1 MIPYSGPWTT
11 EQAAH
16 LLRRCTFGAS
26 YQQIQ
31 YAVNLGLAS
40 ALNQLFLP
48 SVTDE
53 PLAYD
58 AGEQVVNI
66 GESWVS
72 AVYPSNTTANQ
83 QTEAARMKSLGAWL
97 AKNLNQESLSLTE
110 KMQFFW
116 QNHFGLT
123 TSGDARA
130 MYHYL
135 QLLRQH
141 ALGNVRQLVKEV
153 TIDPCMLVFLNGNTN
168 TVFSPNENYGREL
181 LELFTVGKGAQL
193 AAGDYSTFTE
203 QDVAAA
209 AKIFTGYIVQGVRS
223 STQTQV
229 TSQFMPNLH
238 DNTNKTL
245 SYHFASQ
252 SISAAGAIE
261 YANYIDVVFN
271 QADTATYI
279 CRKLYRYFVNY
290 DITPWV

>member
-1 MIPYSGPWTT
+1 MTPYSGPWTT
-11 EQAAH
+11 NQAAH
-16 LLRRCTFGAS
+16 LLRRCTFGAN

-31 YAVNLGLAS
+31 NTVNLGLAS

-53 PLAYD
+53 PLSYD

-66 GESWVS
+66 GETWVS
-72 AVYPSNTTANQ
+72 AVYPANATANQ

-97 AKNLNQESLSLTE
+97 VKNLNQESLSITE

-116 QNHFGLT
+116 QNHFGVT

-153 TIDPCMLVFLNGNTN
+153 TIDPCMLLFLNGNTN

-209 AKIFTGYIVQGVRS
+209 AKIFNNVINSTLLSLIFKSIVFIILLQCSIVSLLFSIGISETIISFTVVES
-223 STQTQV
+223 EDLPS
-229 TSQFMPNLH
+229 
-238 DNTNKTL
+238 KTIL
-245 SYHFASQ
+245 RA
-252 SISAAGAIE
+252 
-261 YANYIDVVFN
+261 
-271 QADTATYI
+271 
-279 CRKLYRYFVNY
+279 
-290 DITPWV
+290 